1 MTSEMKTKN
10 TKPKSERKVNIKKKK
25 EQKKEVDNVNTKIL
39 NRIIGSNLTKENE
52 NRNVEL
58 VDLQTLFSQRQD
70 RLWKALEE
78 RYQYNSS
85 VKRGQEFLLSHVNS
99 KVELVIMYIDLVG
112 STKMSMTLPVE
123 QLVTIIRAFT
133 HEISSVVE
141 SYNGYVLKYV
151 GDAIISFFPCGF
163 NKYLISDKSVQC
175 AKSMINVIKNGIN
188 PILTKHDYPELSVKI
203 GIDEGEDVVVQY
215 GYDKSSLIDILGYS
229 MNVAAKITSLTAANK
244 ISVGNVVYKLLHPTI
259 QSKFELLSIDRGWKY
274 VDRETGELYKVFTM
288 K

>member
-1 MTSEMKTKN
+1 MKIKSI
-10 TKPKSERKVNIKKKK
+10 KPKSERKINIKKKEK
-25 EQKKEVDNVNTKIL
+25 QKKEVDNINTKIL
-39 NRIIGSNLTKENE
+39 NRIIGSSTRENE
-52 NRNVEL
+52 NRKDEL

-85 VKRGQEFLLSHVNS
+85 VNRGQEFLLNHVNS
-99 KVELVIMYIDLVG
+99 KLELVIMYIDLVG

-123 QLVTIIRAFT
+123 QLVTIMRAFS

-188 PILTKHDYPELSVKI
+188 PILTKHEYPELSVKI

-244 ISVGNVVYKLLHPTI
+244 ISVGNSVYKLLHPTI
-259 QSKFELLSIDRGWKY
+259 QSKFNFLSIDQGWKY

>member
-1 MTSEMKTKN
+1 MTSETKTKS
-10 TKPKSERKVNIKKKK
+10 TKPKSERKVNTKKKK

-85 VKRGQEFLLSHVNS
+85 VKRGQEFLLHHVNS

-188 PILTKHDYPELSVKI
+188 PILTKHEYPELSVKI

-244 ISVGNVVYKLLHPTI
+244 ISVGNAVYKLLHPTM
-259 QSKFELLSIDRGWKY
+259 QSKFELLYIDQGWKY

>member
-1 MTSEMKTKN
+1 MKTKSI
-10 TKPKSERKVNIKKKK
+10 KPNSERKINIKKKEK
-25 EQKKEVDNVNTKIL
+25 QKKEVDNINTKIL
-39 NRIIGSNLTKENE
+39 NRIIGSSTRENE
-52 NRNVEL
+52 NRKDEL

-85 VKRGQEFLLSHVNS
+85 VKRGQEFLLNHVNS
-99 KVELVIMYIDLVG
+99 KLELVIMYIDLVG

-123 QLVTIIRAFT
+123 QLVTIMRAFS

-188 PILTKHDYPELSVKI
+188 PILTKHEYPELSVKI

-244 ISVGNVVYKLLHPTI
+244 ISVGNSVYKLLHPTI
-259 QSKFELLSIDRGWKY
+259 QSKFNLLSIDQGWKY

>member
-1 MTSEMKTKN
+1 MKTKSI
-10 TKPKSERKVNIKKKK
+10 KPKSERKINIKKKK
-25 EQKKEVDNVNTKIL
+25 KQKKEVDNINTKIL
-39 NRIIGSNLTKENE
+39 NRIIGSSTRENE
-52 NRNVEL
+52 NRKDEL

-85 VKRGQEFLLSHVNS
+85 VNRGQEFLLNHVNS
-99 KVELVIMYIDLVG
+99 KLELVIMYIDLVG

-123 QLVTIIRAFT
+123 QLVTIMRAFS

-188 PILTKHDYPELSVKI
+188 PILTKHEYPELSVKI

-244 ISVGNVVYKLLHPTI
+244 ISVGNSVYKLLHPTI
-259 QSKFELLSIDRGWKY
+259 QSKFNFLSIDQGWKY

>member
-1 MTSEMKTKN
+1 MPSGIKTKS
-10 TKPKSERKVNIKKKK
+10 TKLKSERKGNIKKKK
-25 EQKKEVDNVNTKIL
+25 EKKKEVDNVNAKIL
-39 NRIIGSNLTKENE
+39 NRIIGSSTRENE
-52 NRNVEL
+52 SGKGQL

-85 VKRGQEFLLSHVNS
+85 VQRGQEFLLNHVNS

-123 QLVTIIRAFT
+123 QLVTIMRAFS

-141 SYNGYVLKYV
+141 SHNGYVLKYV

-163 NKYLISDKSVQC
+163 NRYLISDNSVQC

-203 GIDEGEDVVVQY
+203 GIDEGENVVVQY

-244 ISVGNVVYKLLHPTI
+244 ISVGNAVHKLLHPTI
-259 QSKFELLSIDRGWKY
+259 QSKFELLSVDQGWKY

-288 K
+288 R

>member
-1 MTSEMKTKN
+1 MTSEKKTKS
-10 TKPKSERKVNIKKKK
+10 TKRKSEQKVNIKKKM
-25 EQKKEVDNVNTKIL
+25 EQKKEVDNVNAKIL
-39 NRIIGSNLTKENE
+39 NRIIGNSAKENE

-85 VKRGQEFLLSHVNS
+85 VKRGQEFLLNHVNS

-259 QSKFELLSIDRGWKY
+259 QSKFELLSIDQGWKY

>member
-1 MTSEMKTKN
+1 MKTKN

-25 EQKKEVDNVNTKIL
+25 EQKKEVDNINTKIL

-85 VKRGQEFLLSHVNS
+85 VKRGQEFLLNHVNS

-123 QLVTIIRAFT
+123 QLVTITRAFT

-229 MNVAAKITSLTAANK
+229 MNVAAKITSLTSANK
-244 ISVGNVVYKLLHPTI
+244 ISVGNAVYKLLHPTM
-259 QSKFELLSIDRGWKY
+259 QSKFEVLSIDQGWKY

>member
-1 MTSEMKTKN
+1 LTSERKTKS
-10 TKPKSERKVNIKKKK
+10 TKRKSEQKVNIKKKK
-25 EQKKEVDNVNTKIL
+25 EQKKEVDNVNAKIL
-39 NRIIGSNLTKENE
+39 NRIIGNSTKENE

-85 VKRGQEFLLSHVNS
+85 VKRGQEFLLNHVNS

-259 QSKFELLSIDRGWKY
+259 QSKFELLSIDQGWKY
-274 VDRETGELYKVFTM
+274 VDRETGELYKVFTT

>member
-1 MTSEMKTKN
+1 LTSERKTKS
-10 TKPKSERKVNIKKKK
+10 TKRKSEQKVNIKKKK
-25 EQKKEVDNVNTKIL
+25 EQKKEVDNVNAKIL
-39 NRIIGSNLTKENE
+39 NRIIGNSTKENE

-70 RLWKALEE
+70 RLWKALEK

-85 VKRGQEFLLSHVNS
+85 VKRGQEFLLHHVNS

-229 MNVAAKITSLTAANK
+229 MNVAAKITSLTSANK
-244 ISVGNVVYKLLHPTI
+244 ISVGNAVYKLLHPTM
-259 QSKFELLSIDRGWKY
+259 QSKFELLSIDQGWKY

>member
-1 MTSEMKTKN
+1 MKIKSI
-10 TKPKSERKVNIKKKK
+10 KPKSERKINIKKKK
-25 EQKKEVDNVNTKIL
+25 KQKKEVDNINTKIL
-39 NRIIGSNLTKENE
+39 NRIIGSSTRENE
-52 NRNVEL
+52 NRKDEL

-85 VKRGQEFLLSHVNS
+85 VNRGQEFLLNHVNS
-99 KVELVIMYIDLVG
+99 KLELVIMYIDLVG

-123 QLVTIIRAFT
+123 QLVTIMRAFS

-188 PILTKHDYPELSVKI
+188 PILTKHEYPELSVKI

-244 ISVGNVVYKLLHPTI
+244 ISVGNSVYKLLHPTI
-259 QSKFELLSIDRGWKY
+259 QSKFNFLSIDQGWKY

>member
-1 MTSEMKTKN
+1 MKIKSI
-10 TKPKSERKVNIKKKK
+10 KPKSERKINIKKKEK
-25 EQKKEVDNVNTKIL
+25 QKKEVDNINTKIL
-39 NRIIGSNLTKENE
+39 NRIISSSTRENE
-52 NRNVEL
+52 NRKDEL

-85 VKRGQEFLLSHVNS
+85 VNRGQEFLLNHVNS
-99 KVELVIMYIDLVG
+99 KLELVIMYIDLVG

-123 QLVTIIRAFT
+123 QLVTIMRAFS

-188 PILTKHDYPELSVKI
+188 PILTKHEYPELSVKI

-244 ISVGNVVYKLLHPTI
+244 ISVGNSVYKLLHPTI
-259 QSKFELLSIDRGWKY
+259 QSKFNLLSIDQGWKY

>member
-1 MTSEMKTKN
+1 MTSERKTKS
-10 TKPKSERKVNIKKKK
+10 TKRKSEQKVNIKKKK
-25 EQKKEVDNVNTKIL
+25 EQKKEVDNVNAKIL
-39 NRIIGSNLTKENE
+39 NRIIGNSTKENE

-85 VKRGQEFLLSHVNS
+85 VKRGQEFLLNHVNS

-229 MNVAAKITSLTAANK
+229 MNVAAKITSLTATNK

-259 QSKFELLSIDRGWKY
+259 QSKFELLSIDQGWKY

>member
-1 MTSEMKTKN
+1 MKTKN
-10 TKPKSERKVNIKKKK
+10 IKPKSERKVNI
-25 EQKKEVDNVNTKIL
+25 QKKSKQKKDLDNVNAKIL
-39 NRIIGSNLTKENE
+39 NRIIGSSTNENE
-52 NRNVEL
+52 NRKGQL

-85 VKRGQEFLLSHVNS
+85 VKHGQEFLLNHVNS
-99 KVELVIMYIDLVG
+99 KVELVVMYIDLVG

-123 QLVTIIRAFT
+123 QLVTIMRAFS

-229 MNVAAKITSLTAANK
+229 MNVAAKITSLTSANK
-244 ISVGNVVYKLLHPTI
+244 ISVGNAVYKLLHPAT
-259 QSKFELLSIDRGWKY
+259 QSKFQLLTINKGWKY
-274 VDRETGELYKVFTM
+274 VDRETDELYKVFTI

>member
-1 MTSEMKTKN
+1 MKTKN
-10 TKPKSERKVNIKKKK
+10 IKPKSERIVNIQKKS
-25 EQKKEVDNVNTKIL
+25 EQKKDVDNVNAKIL
-39 NRIIGSNLTKENE
+39 NRIIGSSTKENE
-52 NRNVEL
+52 NRKNQL

-85 VKRGQEFLLSHVNS
+85 VKHGQEFLLNHVNS
-99 KVELVIMYIDLVG
+99 KVELVVMYIDLVD

-123 QLVTIIRAFT
+123 QLVTIMRAFS

-244 ISVGNVVYKLLHPTI
+244 ISVGNAVYKLLHPTI
-259 QSKFELLSIDRGWKY
+259 QSKFELLSIKKEWKY
-274 VDRETGELYKVFTM
+274 VDRETGEVYKVFTM

>member
-1 MTSEMKTKN
+1 MTSERKTKS
-10 TKPKSERKVNIKKKK
+10 TKRKSEQKVNIKKKK
-25 EQKKEVDNVNTKIL
+25 EQKKEVDNVNAKIL
-39 NRIIGSNLTKENE
+39 NRIIGNSPKENE

-85 VKRGQEFLLSHVNS
+85 VKRGQEFLLNHVNS

-259 QSKFELLSIDRGWKY
+259 QSKFELLSIDQGWKY

>member
-1 MTSEMKTKN
+1 MTSEKKTKS
-10 TKPKSERKVNIKKKK
+10 TKRKSEQKVNIKKKM
-25 EQKKEVDNVNTKIL
+25 EQKKEVDNVNAKIL
-39 NRIIGSNLTKENE
+39 NRIIGNSAKENE

-85 VKRGQEFLLSHVNS
+85 VKRGQEFLLNHVNS

-112 STKMSMTLPVE
+112 STKMSMTLAVE

-259 QSKFELLSIDRGWKY
+259 QSKFELLSIDQGWKY

>member
-1 MTSEMKTKN
+1 MTSESNTKN
-10 TKPKSERKVNIKKKK
+10 TKSKSELKVNIKKKK
-25 EQKKEVDNVNTKIL
+25 EQKKEVDNVNAKIL
-39 NRIIGSNLTKENE
+39 NRIIGNSTKENE

-85 VKRGQEFLLSHVNS
+85 VKRGQEFLLNHVNS

-244 ISVGNVVYKLLHPTI
+244 ISVGNAVYKLLHPTI
-259 QSKFELLSIDRGWKY
+259 QSKFELLSVDQGWKY

>member
-1 MTSEMKTKN
+1 MTSERKTKS
-10 TKPKSERKVNIKKKK
+10 TKPKSELKVNIKKKK
-25 EQKKEVDNVNTKIL
+25 EQKKEVDNVNAKIL
-39 NRIIGSNLTKENE
+39 NRIIGNSTKENE

-85 VKRGQEFLLSHVNS
+85 VKRGQEFLLNHVNS

-244 ISVGNVVYKLLHPTI
+244 ISVGNAVYKLLHPTI
-259 QSKFELLSIDRGWKY
+259 QSKFELLSIDQGWKY

>member
-1 MTSEMKTKN
+1 MTSERKTKS
-10 TKPKSERKVNIKKKK
+10 TKRKSEQKVNIKKKK
-25 EQKKEVDNVNTKIL
+25 EQKKEVDNVNAKIL
-39 NRIIGSNLTKENE
+39 NRIIGNSTKENE

-85 VKRGQEFLLSHVNS
+85 VKRGQEFLLNHVNS

-244 ISVGNVVYKLLHPTI
+244 ISVGNAVYKLLHPTI
-259 QSKFELLSIDRGWKY
+259 QSKFELLSVDQGWKY

>member
-1 MTSEMKTKN
+1 MKTKN
-10 TKPKSERKVNIKKKK
+10 IKPKSERKVNIQKKS
-25 EQKKEVDNVNTKIL
+25 EQKKDLDNVNAKIL
-39 NRIIGSNLTKENE
+39 NRIIGSSTNENE
-52 NRNVEL
+52 NRKGQL

-85 VKRGQEFLLSHVNS
+85 VKHGQEFLLNHVNS
-99 KVELVIMYIDLVG
+99 KVELVVMYIDLVG

-123 QLVTIIRAFT
+123 QLVTIMRAFS

-229 MNVAAKITSLTAANK
+229 MNVASKITSLTSANK
-244 ISVGNVVYKLLHPTI
+244 ISVGNAVYKLLHPAT
-259 QSKFELLSIDRGWKY
+259 QSKFQLLTINKGWKY
-274 VDRETGELYKVFTM
+274 VDRETDELYKVFTM

>member
-1 MTSEMKTKN
+1 
-10 TKPKSERKVNIKKKK
+10 
-25 EQKKEVDNVNTKIL
+25 
-39 NRIIGSNLTKENE
+39 
-52 NRNVEL
+52 
-58 VDLQTLFSQRQD
+58 
-70 RLWKALEE
+70 
-78 RYQYNSS
+78 
-85 VKRGQEFLLSHVNS
+85 
-99 KVELVIMYIDLVG
+99 MYIDLVG

-123 QLVTIIRAFT
+123 QLVTIMRAFS

-229 MNVAAKITSLTAANK
+229 MNVAAKITSLTSANK
-244 ISVGNVVYKLLHPTI
+244 ISVGNAVYKLLHPAT
-259 QSKFELLSIDRGWKY
+259 QSKFQLLTINKDWKY
-274 VDRETGELYKVFTM
+274 VDRETDELYKVFTI

>member
-1 MTSEMKTKN
+1 MTSEKKTKS
-10 TKPKSERKVNIKKKK
+10 TKRKSEQKVNIKKKK
-25 EQKKEVDNVNTKIL
+25 EQKKEVDNVNAIIL
-39 NRIIGSNLTKENE
+39 NRIIGNSTKENE

-85 VKRGQEFLLSHVNS
+85 VKRGQEFLLNHVNS

-112 STKMSMTLPVE
+112 STKMSMTLAVE

-259 QSKFELLSIDRGWKY
+259 QSKFELLSIDQGWKY